1 MPLYNPDLGLISA
14 VQKYSTKD
22 GPGIRSTVF
31 FKGCPLGCLWC
42 SNPELIRPLPDL
54 LYSREKCAR
63 CGTCI
68 QVCPQGALSF
78 DEDGYILIDRVK
90 CDGCGDC
97 VEECPESA
105 LELAGRF
112 ITVDEVVDDLLKD
125 RVFYETSGG
134 GVTFSGGEPLWQ
146 SGFVAQVAKCM
157 KEEGIHTAL
166 DTAGDVT
173 WCRFEEVLPFID
185 LMLYDLKLL
194 DNDQHRRFTGR
205 DNDLILANA
214 RLLAQQ
220 GVPIHIRLVM
230 VPGIND
236 SPDEIRAR
244 MDFIVELGD
253 SVKQVDVLL
262 YHRYGAGKY
271 PRLGLDYPLMD
282 LPEHNDEQVDE
293 IRALVER
300 FGIKTTIGG

>member
-42 SNPELIRPLPDL
+42 SNPELIRSVPDL
-54 LYSREKCAR
+54 LYSREKCAK
-63 CGTCI
+63 CGTCV

-78 DEDGYILIDRVK
+78 GEDGYILIDRAK
-90 CDGCGDC
+90 CDGCGKC
-97 VEECPESA
+97 VDACPESA

-112 ITVDEVVDDLLKD
+112 ATVDEVVTDLLKD

-146 SGFVAQVAKCM
+146 SGFLAQVAKRL
-157 KEEGIHTAL
+157 KAEDIHTAL

-173 WCRFEEVLPFID
+173 WCRFEEVLPYID
-185 LMLYDLKLL
+185 LVLYDIKLV
-194 DNDQHRRFTGR
+194 DNEKHRMATGR

-214 RLLAQQ
+214 QLLARQ
-220 GVPIHIRLVM
+220 GVPMHIRLVM

-236 SPDEIRAR
+236 SPKEISSR
-244 MDFIVELGD
+244 MEFVKALGG
-253 SVKQVDVLL
+253 SVQQVDILP

-271 PRLGLDYPLMD
+271 ARLGLDYPLMD
-282 LPEHNDEQVDE
+282 LPEYTDDE
-293 IRALVER
+293 IDDFHRMIEGYGL
-300 FGIKTTIGG
+300 KTTIGG

>member
-54 LYSREKCAR
+54 LYSRDKCR
-63 CGTCI
+63 KCGTCI
-68 QVCPQGALSF
+68 EVCPQGALSF
-78 DEDGYILIDRVK
+78 GEDGYILIDRVK

-97 VEECPESA
+97 VEECPEGA
-105 LELAGRF
+105 LELAGLF
-112 ITVDEVVDDLLKD
+112 ITVDEVVEDLLKD

-146 SGFVAQVAKCM
+146 SGFVAQVAKRM
-157 KEEGIHTAL
+157 KAEGIHTAL

-185 LMLYDLKLL
+185 LVLYDIKLV
-194 DNDQHRRFTGR
+194 DNDQHRQFTGR

-214 RLLAQQ
+214 RLLAQHN
-220 GVPIHIRLVM
+220 VPMHIRLVM

-236 SPDEIRAR
+236 NPQEIRAR
-244 MDFIVELGD
+244 MGFVKELGD
-253 SVKQVDVLL
+253 SVQQVDVLP

-271 PRLGLDYPLMD
+271 PRLGLDYPLLD
-282 LPEHNDEQVDE
+282 LVEHTDDQIDE
-293 IRALVER
+293 IRSLVEG
-300 FGIKTTIGG
+300 FDIKTTVGG

>member
-1 MPLYNPDLGLISA
+1 MPLYNPDLGLIST

-78 DEDGYILIDRVK
+78 GEDGYILIDRVK
-90 CDGCGDC
+90 CNGCGDC
-97 VEECPESA
+97 VDECPESA

-112 ITVDEVVDDLLKD
+112 ITVDEVVEDLLKD

-146 SGFVAQVAKCM
+146 SGFVAQVAKRM
-157 KEEGIHTAL
+157 KAEGIDTAL
-166 DTAGDVT
+166 DTAGDVG

-185 LMLYDLKLL
+185 LVLYDLKLL

-205 DNDLILANA
+205 DNDLILANVQ
-214 RLLAQQ
+214 LLAQQ

-236 SPDEIRAR
+236 NPDEIRAR
-244 MDFIVELGD
+244 MKFVKELGD
-253 SVKQVDVLL
+253 SVKQVDILP

-282 LPEHNDEQVDE
+282 LPEHTDEQVEE
-293 IRALVER
+293 IRALVES